1 MLSAS
6 DVRAALAHAG
16 GLRVSWLGVAVAA
29 EVMSLAGG
37 AAAAAVCR
45 WCIAALADRVRRA
58 VLAGGLTSTVAVSG
72 LLLAGAAVA
81 GTGSLALLACAAGV
95 LAAGTAG

>member
-6 DVRAALAHAG
+6 DVRAAFAHAG

-37 AAAAAVCR
+37 AAAQ
-45 WCIAALADRVRRA
+45 RR
-58 VLAGGLTSTVAVSG
+58 
-72 LLLAGAAVA
+72 LL
-81 GTGSLALLACAAGV
+81 SAAGV
-95 LAAGTAG
+95 SLPWRTVSGGLCWREGSLPRSPSRGCCWPGPR